1 VNKRAIS
8 QYNYV
13 VSFITLELKI
23 LIFYWLIIDIM
34 NWVYYCY
41 LLSGHKLPV
50 QHVAAHLEVHW
61 IVLLCAV
68 SRRLIYVISWFY
80 SSQRSRSCLYI
91 VCILLYSNVRRVNK
105 INKSYLKHV
114 CKTKCSLNTCCI
126 GLAMTNHIT

>member
-1 VNKRAIS
+1 MNKRAIS

-23 LIFYWLIIDIM
+23 LFFYWLIIDIM
-34 NWVYYCY
+34 NWVYYCC

-68 SRRLIYVISWFY
+68 SRKLIYAISWFY
-80 SSQRSRSCLYI
+80 SPQRSRSCLYI